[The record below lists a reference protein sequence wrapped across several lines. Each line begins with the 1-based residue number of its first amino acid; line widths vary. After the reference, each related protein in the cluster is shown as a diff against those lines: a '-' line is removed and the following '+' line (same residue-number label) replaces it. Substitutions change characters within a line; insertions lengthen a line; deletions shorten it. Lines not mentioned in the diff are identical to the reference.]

1 MLNLLIGLF
10 PALMWGILPIILTK
24 IGGQPIHQMMG
35 TTLGALVVALI
46 IFVFTHSQVHFTW
59 SIVILCFISG
69 LFWSVGQ
76 MNQYRAFNII
86 GVSQTMPL
94 STGLNLISNSLFG
107 VIIFG
112 EWATTTKLI
121 LGFSAIVVIILGVS
135 FTSYQEERSRKET
148 KQLKKGIWILLLSTV
163 GYVGYATL
171 PNFTHGNGWTTF
183 LPQVSGMVVGTLIH
197 TLFEPKEREILKK
210 ESWLNLISGMLFSLG
225 ALGYL
230 ISLQLNGVAIG
241 YTLSQM
247 GVVLSTI
254 GGILFLHEKK
264 NHKEMGF
271 VILGLILIC
280 AGGVLI
286 GLTK

>member
-1 MLNLLIGLF
+1 MLNIVIGLF
-10 PALMWGILPIILTK
+10 PALMWGILPILLTK
-24 IGGQPIHQMMG
+24 IGGQPIHQMVG
-35 TTLGALVVALI
+35 TTLGALAVAI
-46 IFVFTHSQVHFTW
+46 VIFCFTYSQVHFTW
-59 SIVILCFISG
+59 LVVLLCFVSG
-69 LFWSVGQ
+69 LFWSIGQ
-76 MNQYRAFNII
+76 INQYRAFNMI

-107 VIIFG
+107 VIVFG

-121 LGFSAIVVIILGVS
+121 LGFSAICVIIIGVS
-135 FTSYQEERSRKET
+135 FTSYQQERSNKEA
-148 KQLKKGIWILLLSTV
+148 KKFKKGIWILLLSTI

-171 PNFTHGNGWTTF
+171 PNFTHANGWTTF
-183 LPQVSGMVVGTLIH
+183 LPQVSGMVVGTFIH
-197 TLFEPKEREILKK
+197 ALFEPKERNILQR
-210 ESWLNLISGMLFSLG
+210 ESWLNLVSGMVFSLG

-230 ISLQLNGVAIG
+230 ISLQSNGVAIG

-264 NHKEMGF
+264 NHKETLFMIMGL
-271 VILGLILIC
+271 VLIC
-280 AGGVLI
+280 IGGVLI